1 VKLETYLELTKGW
14 RGQLETGFVFDPTT
28 INADRTPEYLSK
40 DVRKPRDQEFEDLSH
55 MNPRNS
61 KLNQDR
67 LKNSFAKMAGEKKR
81 RWLAALKANGGKQ
94 LRKPKT
100 HRHGQAL

>member
-1 VKLETYLELTKGW
+1 MKLETYLEQTKGW
-14 RGQLETGFVFDPTT
+14 RGQLETGFIFDPTT
-28 INADRTPEYLSK
+28 INADKVPEYLSA
-40 DVRKPRDQEFEDLSH
+40 DQRRPRETKFEDLSW

-61 KLNQDR
+61 KLNQER
-67 LKNSFAKMAGEKKR
+67 LKNSFAKMTGEKKK